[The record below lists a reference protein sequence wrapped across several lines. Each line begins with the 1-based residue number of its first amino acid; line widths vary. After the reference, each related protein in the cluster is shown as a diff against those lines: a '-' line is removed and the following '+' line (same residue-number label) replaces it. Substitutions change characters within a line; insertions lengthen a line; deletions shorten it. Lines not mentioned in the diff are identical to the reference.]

1 MSGHSYFMPARGGW
15 EAAFPWVVGDWTLP
29 YACARRLG
37 SRLSMGFA
45 DWTLPYACARRL
57 GSRLSMGCAVG
68 AMWKLFSD
76 GFLDVPDEGAEAEH
90 RAVFVE
96 SL

>member
-15 EAAFPWVVGDWTLP
+15 EAAVPWVVGDWTEAAFP
-29 YACARRLG
+29 WGGGRCY
-37 SRLSMGFA
+37 MG
-45 DWTLPYACARRL
+45 
-57 GSRLSMGCAVG
+57 
-68 AMWKLFSD
+68 SD